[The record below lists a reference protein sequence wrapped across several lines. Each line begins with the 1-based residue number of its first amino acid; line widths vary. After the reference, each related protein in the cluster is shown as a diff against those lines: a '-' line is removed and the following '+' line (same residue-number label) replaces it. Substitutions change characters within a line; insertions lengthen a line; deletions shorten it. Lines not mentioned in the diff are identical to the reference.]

1 MSIRVVNICQVTADR
16 AVATLLLAYKAP
28 LRHAM
33 PEDLPTR
40 TITSQYLTWPDGD
53 VAQMIERPLSMREVW
68 RSMLHFS
75 NRDFL
80 FGDLTDRFC
89 LTGLGIKNW
98 VYDKLGKACYHH
110 AVCSTAVYTQKL

>member
-1 MSIRVVNICQVTADR
+1 
-16 AVATLLLAYKAP
+16 
-28 LRHAM
+28 
-33 PEDLPTR
+33 
-40 TITSQYLTWPDGD
+40 
-53 VAQMIERPLSMREVW
+53 
-68 RSMLHFS
+68 MLHFS
-75 NRDFL
+75 NRDFF